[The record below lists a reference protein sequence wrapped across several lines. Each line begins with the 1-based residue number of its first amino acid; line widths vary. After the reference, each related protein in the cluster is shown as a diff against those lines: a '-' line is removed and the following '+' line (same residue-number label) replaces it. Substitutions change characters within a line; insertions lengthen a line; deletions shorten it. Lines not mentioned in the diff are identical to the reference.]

1 MPPQRLPGITFDE
14 FFEQGGTEGF
24 ARAAALRAIAEERAT
39 LAAGPRGMARP
50 LSAMTM
56 T

>member
-14 FFEQGGTEGF
+14 FFEQGGF